1 MMNGV
6 RLTTG
11 ADVEQAWHDY
21 QMACDK
27 LAEMRLESSTSTELE
42 IQLQLAVTEKLLQQW
57 IHKADFFKTSLN

>member
-11 ADVEQAWHDY
+11 ADVEQAWFDY

-42 IQLQLAVTEKLLQQW
+42 IQMQLALTEKLLQQW
-57 IHKADFFKTSLN
+57 INKADFFKTSLN